1 MGVEED
7 DDPSGPYGPPPQ
19 LRWGGN
25 PLPNERGP
33 AGPRFL
39 DSDRTD
45 QTGMFCCATMQYS
58 MPIENMVLKRLA

>member
-1 MGVEED
+1 MIALDLYLAFVVSRGVT
-7 DDPSGPYGPPPQ
+7 PALARSQ
-19 LRWGGN
+19 QRK
-25 PLPNERGP
+25 RGP